1 MRSSAPYTFKLLV
14 IAGLTISAAN
24 FNQGLFA
31 GGLVPGIVPCLQE
44 EESEVDV
51 EALIEEGQSMIQSGD
66 LKSAAEAFRKVVA
79 ADEDQGL
86 AWQLLGY
93 SLHMDGKL
101 DEAIEVHAKAAS
113 FDAFRGIGNY
123 NLACVWSLKKDA
135 DKAIDYFTRAVE
147 AGFDDMEIIDSDTDL
162 DNIRSDSRFEPIV
175 EWARTGKKPVQEE
188 NPFVGTWKV
197 GMGQRA
203 GEEVA
208 AERLGTEIEFTD
220 KQIMIPVPGAEEG
233 FVMNYTLDT
242 TKTPVTIDMEI
253 ESGPAPEGKA
263 VGIIKVDDGKLT
275 LCYDPTGAKRPE
287 AFETTAENGFFLFE
301 CMKSPATDGFD
312 PAVVQGEW
320 VFVSGIKAGAESTK
334 EALAGTV
341 KIDGE
346 NITIPAGDDEFVMSY
361 KIDTSKTP
369 ATIDMKI
376 LSGPAPEGSAAFGI
390 IKQDGKNIVLCY
402 NAFGEERPTSF
413 ESTTDNNLFLFTLKP
428 AK

>member
-24 FNQGLFA
+24 FNRGLFA
-31 GGLVPGIVPCLQE
+31 GELVPGIVPCL
-44 EESEVDV
+44 
-51 EALIEEGQSMIQSGD
+51 
-66 LKSAAEAFRKVVA
+66 
-79 ADEDQGL
+79 
-86 AWQLLGY
+86 
-93 SLHMDGKL
+93 
-101 DEAIEVHAKAAS
+101 
-113 FDAFRGIGNY
+113 
-123 NLACVWSLKKDA
+123 
-135 DKAIDYFTRAVE
+135 
-147 AGFDDMEIIDSDTDL
+147 
-162 DNIRSDSRFEPIV
+162 
-175 EWARTGKKPVQEE
+175 QEE

-208 AERLGTEIEFTD
+208 EERLGTEIEFTD

-263 VGIIKVDDGKLT
+263 VGIIKVDDGKMT

-301 CMKSPATDGFD
+301 CTKTPATDGFD
-312 PAVVQGEW
+312 AAAVQGEW

-334 EALAGTV
+334 EALEGTV

-361 KIDTSKTP
+361 KIDASTTP